1 MLNFSN
7 QSLIMNRKALV
18 VSAIG
23 IGTFG
28 LITLGTAG
36 YVMAQGSASA
46 YPDIIQ
52 NLAETFKLDPSAVQ
66 TVFEQTRDE
75 QRAERLD
82 EFVADGTITA
92 DQKTQIIAHQD
103 SMRAAMEA
111 LRDKNLSEDEFRAAM
126 KDLRDKTHAW
136 AEENGI
142 PLKVIRQGPK
152 FERFGGGIRARMRA
166 ENGIEDRGTD
176 SAETE

>member
-1 MLNFSN
+1 
-7 QSLIMNRKALV
+7 MNRKALV

-23 IGTFG
+23 IGAFG

-36 YVMAQGSASA
+36 YVMAKGSASA
-46 YPDIIQ
+46 YPEIIQ

-82 EFVADGTITA
+82 ALVADGTITA
-92 DQKTQIIAHQD
+92 GQKIQIIAHQD
-103 SMRAAMEA
+103 SMRETMDS

-126 KDLRDKTHAW
+126 KDLRDKTQAW

-152 FERFGGGIRARMRA
+152 FERFGAGIGARMRA
-166 ENGIEDRGTD
+166 ENEIKDQGTG